1 MYGVNSYGV
10 KKYADDST
18 GNSEEEYYSDLFP
31 LVPPFISEKKEMHAL
46 YDTQGYAVGYL
57 VHCMEDMMKQC
68 FIATATWGLTRWE
81 KFFGLPTNL
90 SLTYE
95 QRREILYAKIQGQG
109 TVTVELIKT
118 VAAAFSGGD
127 VEVIEDNPNHCFTVR
142 FVGIKGIPRNMSGF
156 IAMLESIKPAHLA
169 YRFEYRYTVWN
180 DVAPMK
186 WNEVQAMSWEEIRIF
201 KEV

>member
-81 KFFGLPTNL
+81 KFFVCKD
-90 SLTYE
+90 S
-95 QRREILYAKIQGQG
+95 G
-109 TVTVELIKT
+109 TGNGNGRVNQD
-118 VAAAFSGGD
+118 SRGG
-127 VEVIEDNPNHCFTVR
+127 
-142 FVGIKGIPRNMSGF
+142 
-156 IAMLESIKPAHLA
+156 
-169 YRFEYRYTVWN
+169 
-180 DVAPMK
+180 
-186 WNEVQAMSWEEIRIF
+186 IF
-201 KEV
+201 RWGCGSH